1 MPIPVAF
8 QGRLS
13 VPVVAAPQFLVSG
26 PDYVVEACRAGV
38 VGTFPALNQRT
49 TDGYASWLDQIA
61 ERLAASPSAAPF
73 GVNLIVHRSNA
84 RLMDD
89 LAATV
94 KHKVP
99 LVITSLGIVPD
110 VIAAVHSH
118 GGLVFHDV
126 TTMRHAIK
134 AIEGGVDG
142 LIAVCAGAGG
152 HAGRLSPFALLT
164 VLRAIYQGPLL
175 MGGAIS
181 TGRHIAAALM
191 LGADMAY
198 MGTRFIAVRESM
210 AVQAQKDM
218 VVQATAADI
227 VYTPAISGV
236 HANFLRASI
245 QAAGLDPDNL
255 PEATSAHVGDHD
267 KRPWKNIWSAGQGVG
282 SIQDIP
288 TMAGL
293 IARLGDEYR
302 AALRDAAVALPSA
315 AE

>member
-1 MPIPVAF
+1 MPIPAIF

-38 VGTFPALNQRT
+38 VGTFPALNQRS
-49 TDGYASWLDQIA
+49 TDGYAAWLEEIA
-61 ERLAASPSAAPF
+61 QRLAATPSAAPF

-84 RLMDD
+84 RLHDD

-94 KHKVP
+94 RHKVP
-99 LVITSLGIVPD
+99 LVITSLGIVPE
-110 VIAAVHSH
+110 VIAAVHSY

-126 TTMRHAIK
+126 TNLRHAAK
-134 AIEGGVDG
+134 AVDGGVDG

-152 HAGRLSPFALLT
+152 HAGRLSPFALLPE
-164 VLRAIYQGPLL
+164 LRAIHDGPLL

-181 TGRHIAAALM
+181 TGRHVAAALM

-198 MGTRFIAVRESM
+198 MGTRFIAVRESL
-210 AVQAQKDM
+210 AVQAHKDM
-218 VVQATAADI
+218 VVQARAADI

-245 QAAGLDPDNL
+245 EAAGLDPDNL
-255 PEATSAHVGDHD
+255 PEAPGTHVGDHD

-282 SIQDIP
+282 SIHDTPAI
-288 TMAGL
+288 ADL
-293 IARLGDEYR
+293 VARLGEEYR
-302 AALRDAAVALPSA
+302 AALHEAAASARAAVA
-315 AE
+315 

>member
-1 MPIPVAF
+1 MPIPAAF

-26 PDYVVEACRAGV
+26 PDYVIEACRAGV
-38 VGTFPALNQRT
+38 VGTFPALNQRS
-49 TDGYASWLDQIA
+49 TDGYAAWLRQIGEA
-61 ERLAASPSAAPF
+61 LAATPGAAPF

-84 RLMDD
+84 RLHAD
-89 LAATV
+89 LAETV
-94 KHKVP
+94 KHRVP
-99 LVITSLGIVPD
+99 LVITSLGIVKE
-110 VIAAVHSH
+110 VIDAVHSY

-126 TTMRHAIK
+126 TNIRHAVK
-134 AIEGGVDG
+134 AIGGGVDG

-152 HAGRLSPFALLT
+152 HAGRISPFALLPE
-164 VLRAIYQGPLL
+164 LRALHDGPLL

-198 MGTRFIAVRESM
+198 IGTRFIAVRESM
-210 AVQAQKDM
+210 AVDAHKDM
-218 VVQATAADI
+218 VVQASAADI

-245 QAAGLDPDNL
+245 AAAGLDPDNL
-255 PEATSAHVGDHD
+255 PEAAGEHVGDHD

-282 SIQDIP
+282 SISDIP

-293 IARLGDEYR
+293 IARLGAEYR
-302 AALRDAAVALPSA
+302 GALQAAAA
-315 AE
+315 

>member
-1 MPIPVAF
+1 MPIPAIF
-8 QGRLS
+8 RGRLS

-38 VGTFPALNQRT
+38 VGTFPALTQRS
-49 TDGYASWLDQIA
+49 TDGYATWLEQIA
-61 ERLAASPSAAPF
+61 ERLAAAPAAAPF

-84 RLMDD
+84 RLRED

-94 KHKVP
+94 RHKVP
-99 LVITSLGIVPD
+99 LVITSLGIVPE
-110 VIAAVHSH
+110 VIAAVQSY

-126 TTMRHAIK
+126 TTLRHAAK
-134 AIEGGVDG
+134 AVEGGVDG

-152 HAGRLSPFALLT
+152 HAGRLSPFALLPE
-164 VLRAIYQGPLL
+164 LRAMFDGPLL

-181 TGRHIAAALM
+181 TGRHVAAALM

-198 MGTRFIAVRESM
+198 MGTRFIAARESM
-210 AVQAQKDM
+210 AVDAHKEM
-218 VVQATAADI
+218 VVRATAADI

-245 QAAGLDPDNL
+245 TAAGLDPDRL
-255 PEATSAHVGDHD
+255 PEATGEHVGDHD

-282 SIQDIP
+282 AIQDIP
-288 TMAGL
+288 AMAEL
-293 IARLGDEYR
+293 VARLAQEYR
-302 AALRDAAVALPSA
+302 ATLRDAPALLEQAVA
-315 AE
+315 

>member
-1 MPIPVAF
+1 MPIPAIF
-8 QGRLS
+8 RGRLS

-26 PDYVVEACRAGV
+26 PDYVVEACRAGI

-49 TDGYASWLDQIA
+49 TEGYGAWLEQIA
-61 ERLAASPSAAPF
+61 ERLAAAPSAAPF

-84 RLMDD
+84 RLQDD

-94 KHKVP
+94 RHRVP
-99 LVITSLGIVPD
+99 LVITSLGIVPE
-110 VIAAVHSH
+110 VIAAVQSY

-126 TTMRHAIK
+126 TNLRHAVK
-134 AIEGGVDG
+134 AVDGGVDG

-152 HAGRLSPFALLT
+152 HAGRLSPFALLPE
-164 VLRAIYQGPLL
+164 LRALFSGPLL

-181 TGRHIAAALM
+181 TGRQVAAALM

-198 MGTRFIAVRESM
+198 MGTRFIAARESM
-210 AVQAQKDM
+210 AADAHKQM
-218 VVQATAADI
+218 VVDATAADI

-245 QAAGLDPDNL
+245 AAAGLDPDRL
-255 PEATSAHVGDHD
+255 PEATGEHVGDHD

-282 SIQDIP
+282 SIHDTP
-288 TMAGL
+288 GMADL
-293 IARLGDEYR
+293 VARLREEYR
-302 AALRDAAVALPSA
+302 AALRAAPALVDAA
-315 AE
+315 